1 MGGADPVGAA
11 LPDALPPDAL
21 PSDALPSDAL
31 PSDAVATSALARCIA
46 IPAERFAAEYWS
58 ARPLLTPA
66 AESGADYSDL
76 LDVAA
81 IDELLSR
88 RGLRTPFLRIAKQG
102 KVIPA
107 REFTRSGGV
116 GAGVTDQ
123 VADDKVLGLV
133 ADGATLVLQALHRTW
148 PPLVRF
154 GSTLSTELGHP
165 VQINCYL
172 TPPQN
177 QGFAP
182 HYDTHD
188 VFVLQIAG
196 HKRWV
201 VHQPVLTDPLPGQ
214 DWEQRRAAVTT
225 RAAEPP
231 LLDLM
236 LQPGDALYLPR
247 GFIHSATA
255 QGETSIHLT
264 VGVHP
269 VTRHSLL
276 KHLLAEAATDPK
288 LRASLPLGGDL
299 AAEARL
305 ADQLRETVHAF
316 AAFAEE
322 GRLPQV
328 AGRLADEL
336 AGSTRPEPIEPMAQ
350 LAALAALTPSASFRL
365 RAGLRARLER
375 RPDAVLVKAIDTS
388 LSLPLSAEAALKLV
402 LSGEPVSAAALP
414 GLDAEAALTLVRTL
428 LTAAILVPERGA

>member
-1 MGGADPVGAA
+1 VGGADLVGAA
-11 LPDALPPDAL
+11 LPNAAPTNTAPTNTA
-21 PSDALPSDAL
+21 PTNTAS
-31 PSDAVATSALARCIA
+31 TSALARCIA
-46 IPAERFAAEYWS
+46 IPAQQFAAEYWS
-58 ARPLLTPA
+58 KRPLLTPA
-66 AESGADYSDL
+66 AESGADYTDL
-76 LDVAA
+76 IDTAA

-88 RGLRTPFLRIAKQG
+88 RGLRTPFIRLAKQG

-107 REFTRSGGV
+107 RQFTRAGGL

-133 ADGATLVLQALHRTW
+133 ADGATLVLQALHRNW
-148 PPLVRF
+148 PPLVRL
-154 GSTLSTELGHP
+154 GSTLSAELGHP

-188 VFVLQIAG
+188 VFVLQVAG
-196 HKRWV
+196 RKRWV
-201 VHQPVLTDPLPGQ
+201 AHRPVLADPLPGQ
-214 DWEQRRAAVTT
+214 DWEQHRAAVAA

-231 LLDLM
+231 LLDLT

-255 QGETSIHLT
+255 LGETSIHLT

-276 KHLLAEAATDPK
+276 KHLLAEAAGEPS
-288 LRASLPLGGDL
+288 LRASLPMSGDL
-299 AAEARL
+299 ADEAGLAE
-305 ADQLRETVHAF
+305 QLRETVRAFVAF
-316 AAFAEE
+316 ADT

-336 AGSTRPEPIEPMAQ
+336 ADSTRPEPIKPMAQ

-365 RAGLRARLER
+365 RPGLRVRLER
-375 RPDAVLVKAIDTS
+375 SPDAVLVKAIDTS
-388 LSLPLSAEAALKLV
+388 LSLPLSTEAALKRV
-402 LSGEPVSAAALP
+402 LCGEPVSAAALP
-414 GLDAEAALTLVRTL
+414 GLDDEAALSLVHRL
-428 LTAAILVPERGA
+428 LTAAILVPERSA

>member
-11 LPDALPPDAL
+11 L
-21 PSDALPSDAL
+21 
-31 PSDAVATSALARCIA
+31 ARCVA

-58 ARPLLTPA
+58 KQPLFTPA
-66 AESGADYSDL
+66 AESGADYTDL
-76 LDVAA
+76 LDAAA

-88 RGLRTPFLRIAKQG
+88 RGLRTPFIRIAKQG
-102 KVIPA
+102 KVIAA
-107 REFTRSGGV
+107 REFTRAGGL
-116 GAGVTDQ
+116 GAGVADQ

-133 ADGATLVLQALHRTW
+133 ADGATLVLQALHRNW

-154 GSTLSTELGHP
+154 GSTLSAELGHP
-165 VQINCYL
+165 VQINSYL

-188 VFVLQIAG
+188 VFVLQVTG
-196 HKRWV
+196 RKRWV
-201 VHQPVLTDPLPGQ
+201 VHRPVLTDPLPGQ
-214 DWEQRRAAVTT
+214 DSERHRAAVTD
-225 RAAEPP
+225 RSAEPP
-231 LLDLM
+231 LLDLT

-269 VTRHSLL
+269 VTRHALL
-276 KHLLAEAATDPK
+276 KHLLAEAAGESS

-299 AAEARL
+299 ADEARL
-305 ADQLRETVHAF
+305 ADELRETVRAFVAF
-316 AAFAEE
+316 ADA

-328 AGRLADEL
+328 ARRLADEL
-336 AGSTRPEPIEPMAQ
+336 ADSTRPEPIEPLAQ
-350 LAALAALTPSASFRL
+350 LAALAALTPSACFRL
-365 RAGLRARLER
+365 RPGLRARLTR
-375 RPDAVLVKAIDTS
+375 NPDAVLVKAIDTS
-388 LSLPLSAEAALKLV
+388 LSLPLSAEPALKLV

-414 GLDAEAALTLVRTL
+414 GLDDEAALSLVRRL
-428 LTAAILVPERGA
+428 LTAAVLVPERDA

>member
-11 LPDALPPDAL
+11 LPAAVPP
-21 PSDALPSDAL
+21 
-31 PSDAVATSALARCIA
+31 VATLPAAVPRISAPGALARCLA
-46 IPAERFAAEYWS
+46 IPVDRFAAEYWS
-58 ARPLLTPA
+58 RQPLLTPA
-66 AESGADYSDL
+66 AESGADYTDL
-76 LDVAA
+76 IDTAA

-88 RGLRTPFLRIAKQG
+88 RGLRTPFLRLAKEG
-102 KVIPA
+102 RVIPA
-107 REFTRSGGV
+107 REFTRSGGA

-188 VFVLQIAG
+188 VFVLQVAG
-196 HKRWV
+196 RKRWV
-201 VHQPVLTDPLPGQ
+201 VHRPVLTDPLPGQ
-214 DWEQRRAAVTT
+214 DWEQHRAAVTA

-231 LLDLM
+231 LLELT

-247 GFIHSATA
+247 GFLHSATA

-276 KHLLAEAATDPK
+276 THLLAEAATEPS

-305 ADQLRETVHAF
+305 ASQLRETVRAF
-316 AAFAEE
+316 AAFAEG
-322 GRLPQV
+322 GRVRQV
-328 AGRLADEL
+328 ASRLAGEL
-336 AGSTRPEPIEPMAQ
+336 AASTRPQPIEPMAQ
-350 LAALAALTPSASFRL
+350 LAALAALTPSARFRL
-365 RAGLRARLER
+365 RPGLRARLER
-375 RPDAVLVKAIDTS
+375 QPDALLVKALDTS
-388 LSLPLSAEAALKLV
+388 LSLPLPAEAALEQV
-402 LSGEPVSAAALP
+402 LSGEPVSADQLP
-414 GLDAEAALTLVRTL
+414 GLDAGAALSLVRTL
-428 LTAAILVPERGA
+428 VTAAVLVPARDA

>member
-1 MGGADPVGAA
+1 
-11 LPDALPPDAL
+11 LP
-21 PSDALPSDAL
+21 
-31 PSDAVATSALARCIA
+31 ATASSSALARCIA

-58 ARPLLTPA
+58 RQPLLTTA
-66 AESGADYSDL
+66 DESGADYTDL
-76 LDVAA
+76 LDSAA

-88 RGLRTPFLRIAKQG
+88 RGLRTPFLRMAKRG

-107 REFTRSGGV
+107 REFTRAGGV
-116 GAGVTDQ
+116 GAGVSDQ
-123 VADDKVLGLV
+123 VADDKVLGLL
-133 ADGATLVLQALHRTW
+133 ADGATLVLQALHRNW
-148 PPLVRF
+148 PPLMQF
-154 GSTLSTELGHP
+154 GSRLSAELGHP

-177 QGFAP
+177 QGFAA

-188 VFVLQIAG
+188 VFVLQVAG

-201 VHQPVLTDPLPGQ
+201 VHRPVITDPLPGQ
-214 DWEQRRAAVTT
+214 DWEQRRAAVTA
-225 RAAEPP
+225 RSAEPP
-231 LLDLM
+231 LLDLV

-247 GFIHSATA
+247 GFLHSAVA

-276 KHLLAEAATDPK
+276 KHLLAEAAGEAS

-299 AAEARL
+299 ADQERL
-305 ADQLRETVHAF
+305 ADQLRETVQAFVAF
-316 AAFAEE
+316 ADA

-336 AGSTRPEPIEPMAQ
+336 ADSTRPEPIQPMAQ
-350 LAALAALTPSASFRL
+350 LAALSAVTPATCFRL
-365 RAGLRARLER
+365 RPGLRARLER

-388 LSLPLSAEAALKLV
+388 ISLPPSDEAALALV
-402 LSGEPVSAAALP
+402 LSGEPVSAVAMP
-414 GLDAEAALTLVRTL
+414 GLDAEAGLALVRRL
-428 LTAAILVPERGA
+428 VAAAVLVPEPGA

>member
-11 LPDALPPDAL
+11 LPSAVPSNAAL
-21 PSDALPSDAL
+21 PS
-31 PSDAVATSALARCIA
+31 AVSSSALARCMT

-58 ARPLLTPA
+58 KQPLLTPA
-66 AESGADYSDL
+66 TESGADYTDL
-76 LDVAA
+76 IDTAA

-88 RGLRTPFLRIAKQG
+88 RGLRTPFIRIAKQG

-107 REFTRSGGV
+107 REFTRSGGL
-116 GAGVTDQ
+116 GARVSDQ

-133 ADGATLVLQALHRTW
+133 ADGATLVLQALHRNW
-148 PPLVRF
+148 PPLMRF
-154 GSTLSTELGHP
+154 GATLSAELGHP

-188 VFVLQIAG
+188 VFVLQVLG
-196 HKRWV
+196 RKRWV
-201 VHQPVLTDPLPGQ
+201 VHRPVLTDPLPGQ
-214 DWEQRRAAVTT
+214 DWEQHRAAVTA
-225 RAAEPP
+225 RSAEPP
-231 LLDLM
+231 LLDLT

-247 GFIHSATA
+247 GFIHSAMA

-269 VTRHSLL
+269 VTRHTLL
-276 KHLLAEAATDPK
+276 KHLLAEAAGESS

-299 AAEARL
+299 ADEARL
-305 ADQLRETVHAF
+305 ADQLRETVQAFVAF
-316 AAFAEE
+316 AGA

-336 AGSTRPEPIEPMAQ
+336 ADSTRPDPIEPMAQ
-350 LAALAALTPSASFRL
+350 LAALAALTPSAGFRL
-365 RAGLRARLER
+365 RPGLRVRLER
-375 RPDAVLVKAIDTS
+375 SPDAVLVKAIDTS
-388 LSLPLSAEAALKLV
+388 LSLPLSAESALKLV
-402 LSGEPVSAAALP
+402 LSGEPVSAAGLP
-414 GLDAEAALTLVRTL
+414 GLDDDAALALVRRL
-428 LTAAILVPERGA
+428 LTAAILVPERSA

>member
-1 MGGADPVGAA
+1 MGGADLVGAA
-11 LPDALPPDAL
+11 LPTAVSPDAVV
-21 PSDALPSDAL
+21 PT
-31 PSDAVATSALARCIA
+31 AVAPGAGTLSALARCVA

-58 ARPLLTPA
+58 KQPLLTPA
-66 AESGADYSDL
+66 AESGADYTDL
-76 LDVAA
+76 LDSAA

-102 KVIPA
+102 RVLAA
-107 REFTRSGGV
+107 REFTRAGGL

-133 ADGATLVLQALHRTW
+133 AEGATLVLQALHRNW
-148 PPLVRF
+148 PPLMRF
-154 GSTLSTELGHP
+154 GSTLSIELGHP

-188 VFVLQIAG
+188 VFVLQVSG
-196 HKRWV
+196 RKRWV

-214 DWEQRRAAVTT
+214 DWEQHRAAVAA

-231 LLDLM
+231 LLDLT

-247 GFIHSATA
+247 GFIHSAVA

-269 VTRHSLL
+269 VTRHALL
-276 KHLLAEAATDPK
+276 KHVLAEAAAEPA

-299 AAEARL
+299 ADEARL
-305 ADQLRETVHAF
+305 ADQLRETVRAFVAF
-316 AAFAEE
+316 ADA

-328 AGRLADEL
+328 AGRLNDEL
-336 AGSTRPEPIEPMAQ
+336 ADSTRPDPIEPMAQ
-350 LAALAALTPSASFRL
+350 LAALAALTPSARFRL
-365 RAGLRARLER
+365 RPGLRARLR
-375 RPDAVLVKAIDTS
+375 RSSDEVLVKAIDTN
-388 LSLPLSAEAALKLV
+388 LSLPLSAESALELV
-402 LSGEPVSAAALP
+402 LSGEPVSAVELP
-414 GLDAEAALTLVRTL
+414 GLDDEAALSLVRKL
-428 LTAAILVPERGA
+428 LTAAVLVPERDA

>member
-11 LPDALPPDAL
+11 LPDAL
-21 PSDALPSDAL
+21 SR
-31 PSDAVATSALARCIA
+31 SALARCIA
-46 IPAERFAAEYWS
+46 IPVQRFAAEYWS
-58 ARPLLTPA
+58 KQPLLTPA
-66 AESGADYSDL
+66 TESGADYTDL
-76 LDVAA
+76 LDSAA

-88 RGLRTPFLRIAKQG
+88 RGLRTPFIRMAKQG
-102 KVIPA
+102 KVIAA
-107 REFTRSGGV
+107 REFTRPGGL
-116 GAGVTDQ
+116 GASVADQ

-133 ADGATLVLQALHRTW
+133 ADGATLVLQGLHRNW
-148 PPLVRF
+148 PPLVLF
-154 GSTLSTELGHP
+154 GSRLSAELGHP

-188 VFVLQIAG
+188 VFVLQVAG
-196 HKRWV
+196 RKRWL
-201 VHQPVLTDPLPGQ
+201 VHRPVLTDPLPGQ
-214 DWEQRRAAVTT
+214 DWEQHRAAVTA

-231 LLDLM
+231 LLDLV
-236 LQPGDALYLPR
+236 LEPGDALYLPR
-247 GFIHSATA
+247 GFVHSAVA

-269 VTRHSLL
+269 VTRHALL
-276 KHLLAEAATDPK
+276 THLLAEAAGEPS

-299 AAEARL
+299 ANEAGLAE
-305 ADQLRETVHAF
+305 QLRETVQAF
-316 AAFAEE
+316 AAFADA

-350 LAALAALTPSASFRL
+350 LAALSALTPTAGFRL
-365 RAGLRARLER
+365 RPGLRPRLER

-388 LSLPLSAEAALKLV
+388 ISLPLSAEPALKLV
-402 LSGEPVSAAALP
+402 LSGELVSAATLP
-414 GLDAEAALTLVRTL
+414 GLDAEAALSLVRRL
-428 LTAAILVPERGA
+428 LAAAVLVPEPRA

>member
-1 MGGADPVGAA
+1 MGGAGPVGAA
-11 LPDALPPDAL
+11 L
-21 PSDALPSDAL
+21 SDAAVSDAAV
-31 PSDAVATSALARCIA
+31 SDAASPGALARCIA
-46 IPAERFAAEYWS
+46 IPVERFAAEYWS
-58 ARPLLTPA
+58 RRPLLTPA
-66 AESGADYSDL
+66 AESGADYTDL
-76 LDVAA
+76 LDTAA

-88 RGLRTPFLRIAKQG
+88 RGLRTPFIRIAKQG

-107 REFTRSGGV
+107 REFTRAGGL

-133 ADGATLVLQALHRTW
+133 ADGATLVLQALHRNW

-154 GSTLSTELGHP
+154 GSRLSTELGHP

-188 VFVLQIAG
+188 VFVLQVAG
-196 HKRWV
+196 RKRWV
-201 VHQPVLTDPLPGQ
+201 VHRPVLTDPLPGQ
-214 DWEQRRAAVTT
+214 DWEQHRAAVAA
-225 RAAEPP
+225 RSAEPP
-231 LLDLM
+231 LLDLA

-255 QGETSIHLT
+255 QGQTSIHLT

-276 KHLLAEAATDPK
+276 RHLLAEAAGEPG

-299 AAEARL
+299 ADEERL
-305 ADQLRETVHAF
+305 ADELRETVQAFLAF
-316 AAFAEE
+316 ADG

-336 AGSTRPEPIEPMAQ
+336 ADSTRPEPIEPMAQ
-350 LAALAALTPSASFRL
+350 LAALDALTPSACFRL
-365 RAGLRARLER
+365 RPGLRARLER

-388 LSLPLSAEAALKLV
+388 ISLPPSAGSALELV
-402 LSGEPVSAAALP
+402 LSGEPVSAAVLP
-414 GLDAEAALTLVRTL
+414 GLDAEAALSLVRRL

>member
-1 MGGADPVGAA
+1 M
-11 LPDALPPDAL
+11 
-21 PSDALPSDAL
+21 
-31 PSDAVATSALARCIA
+31 I
-46 IPAERFAAEYWS
+46 
-58 ARPLLTPA
+58 
-66 AESGADYSDL
+66 
-76 LDVAA
+76 
-81 IDELLSR
+81 
-88 RGLRTPFLRIAKQG
+88 Q
-102 KVIPA
+102 A
-107 REFTRSGGV
+107 REFTRAGGL

-133 ADGATLVLQALHRTW
+133 ADGATLVLQALHRNW

-154 GSTLSTELGHP
+154 GSRLSAELGHP

-188 VFVLQIAG
+188 VFVLQVAG
-196 HKRWV
+196 RKRWAA
-201 VHQPVLTDPLPGQ
+201 HRPVLTDPLPGQ
-214 DWEQRRAAVTT
+214 DWEQRRAAVAA

-231 LLDLM
+231 LLDLV

-276 KHLLAEAATDPK
+276 KHLLAEAAGEPS

-299 AAEARL
+299 ADEARL
-305 ADQLRETVHAF
+305 ADQLRETVQAFLAF
-316 AAFAEE
+316 ADA

-336 AGSTRPEPIEPMAQ
+336 ADSTRPEPIEPMAQ
-350 LAALAALTPSASFRL
+350 LAALDALTPAACFRL
-365 RAGLRARLER
+365 RPGLRPRLER
-375 RPDAVLVKAIDTS
+375 RPDAVVVKAVDTS
-388 LSLPLSAEAALKLV
+388 ISLPLSAESALKLV
-402 LSGEPVSAAALP
+402 LSGEPVSAATLP
-414 GLDAEAALTLVRTL
+414 GLDAEAALSLVRRL
-428 LTAAILVPERGA
+428 LTAAVLVPGSGA